1 MTDPFMKRIE
11 EECKRRLFWC
21 SYNLDKYLGAM
32 LGRPC
37 VFHDEDIDQDYP
49 SMTVYNPDL
58 GVCLPT
64 EEPNRRILIAPVLHF
79 KLVRIVS
86 RALREMYSVR
96 PPTQKRSALI
106 RRQLNDSLKAWR
118 KELPAF
124 LDPDQVDARLLVPNF
139 QRQSNMLSLAYSHAV
154 ILVNRGSLMN
164 KLRKS
169 DVSSDTAGDEED
181 SNMKAC
187 LSAAMSILNDVD
199 QIRRGG
205 KILPAWWFTQYQAFC
220 AVVIIYTYTVHAASS
235 MVQETQTR
243 HFQAAERCQAHIE
256 AIAQDGTLAQRYFIV
271 MEEFRLEAVDHMSRS
286 KAKTDGAI
294 AGPLGSG
301 TPSTNLFTDE
311 ELIRVMN
318 GFIDPGVSLGAMG
331 LDEWPDL
338 DGMDIGIND
347 DMNEAVR
354 F

>member
-1 MTDPFMKRIE
+1 
-11 EECKRRLFWC
+11 
-21 SYNLDKYLGAM
+21 
-32 LGRPC
+32 
-37 VFHDEDIDQDYP
+37 
-49 SMTVYNPDL
+49 
-58 GVCLPT
+58 
-64 EEPNRRILIAPVLHF
+64 
-79 KLVRIVS
+79 
-86 RALREMYSVR
+86 MYSVR

-205 KILPAWWFTQYQAFC
+205 KILPAWW
-220 AVVIIYTYTVHAASS
+220 VS
-235 MVQETQTR
+235 E
-243 HFQAAERCQAHIE
+243 
-256 AIAQDGTLAQRYFIV
+256 
-271 MEEFRLEAVDHMSRS
+271 
-286 KAKTDGAI
+286 KTK
-294 AGPLGSG
+294 
-301 TPSTNLFTDE
+301 LFSP
-311 ELIRVMN
+311 R
-318 GFIDPGVSLGAMG
+318 P
-331 LDEWPDL
+331 
-338 DGMDIGIND
+338 
-347 DMNEAVR
+347 
-354 F
+354 